1 MIGSYNTVFNFNQFE
16 PLYKNILDSSQEIP
30 TCSSQI
36 IKPIPIKKN
45 YIKKNMV
52 LLGKK
57 RNNTNKN
64 VFIFN
69 SNIINNIYESKY
81 NDDNECTSAF
91 KTAVC
96 SPNSNT
102 SFTSDTSV
110 NNIFIFNCFQNQ
122 NTTQKDNIRK
132 TSKGK
137 INLIIN
143 NYTITKDVNENN
155 NKNYIDNNG
164 KKLFKPKIS
173 KNDILKSSVSNN
185 SSESININ
193 KSVNKTN
200 NDSNNK
206 IDNIKDKNEIIT
218 KEKENFQKFKII
230 QNCDKNEEKTGENLN
245 NNEKSATINRKKRG
259 RKPKKENKRE
269 HNAFDQ
275 DNIIR
280 KIQVHFLSF
289 IIYFVND
296 LVQAILPNKKELNFK
311 NINYE
316 LKKTVNHAYME
327 KLKSKNIGE
336 ILQFNA
342 SPKNKKFESS
352 INQKTYELICNLS
365 PFLKQFFE
373 LSYLEMFKLYYTK
386 TTREFNVGNYQIHLS
401 QRTRLFIDLV
411 NKNKESAEKMKE
423 IANQYFS
430 YKKKES
436 SQIFVINKK

>member
-16 PLYKNILDSSQEIP
+16 SLYKDILDSSQKIP

-45 YIKKNMV
+45 YIKENME

-57 RNNTNKN
+57 RNNTNEN

-69 SNIINNIYESKY
+69 NNIINNIYKSNY
-81 NDDNECTSAF
+81 NDDSEYTSAF

-96 SPNSNT
+96 SPNINT
-102 SFTSDTSV
+102 DISV
-110 NNIFIFNCFQNQ
+110 NNFFIFNCYQNQ
-122 NTTQKDNIRK
+122 NAVQKDNIRT

-143 NYTITKDVNENN
+143 NYTITKDENENN
-155 NKNYIDNNG
+155 NKNYIENNG

-173 KNDILKSSVSNN
+173 KNDILKSTVSTN
-185 SSESININ
+185 SSESI
-193 KSVNKTN
+193 SSSENKTN
-200 NDSNNK
+200 IDPNNK
-206 IDNIKDKNEIIT
+206 IDNIKYKNETIT

-230 QNCDKNEEKTGENLN
+230 QNYDKSEEKTGENLK
-245 NNEKSATINRKKRG
+245 NNENSITTNRKKRG

-269 HNAFDQ
+269 HNALDQ

-296 LVQAILPNKKELNFK
+296 LVQTILPNKKELNFK

-352 INQKTYELICNLS
+352 INLKTYELICNLC

-373 LSYLEMFKLYYTK
+373 ISYLEMFKLYYTK
-386 TTREFNVGNYQIHLS
+386 TTREFNVGNYQVHLS
-401 QRTRLFIDLV
+401 QRTRLFIDLI
-411 NKNKESAEKMKE
+411 NKNQESAEKMKE

-436 SQIFVINKK
+436 SQIFVINKE

>member
-1 MIGSYNTVFNFNQFE
+1 MIGSYNDIFNIKQTEQFC
-16 PLYKNILDSSQEIP
+16 NNFINFSHEIS
-30 TCSSQI
+30 TDNSQI
-36 IKPIPIKKN
+36 IKPIPIKKK
-45 YIKKNMV
+45 YLKKNMV

-57 RNNTNKN
+57 RNNANKN
-64 VFIFN
+64 VIIFN
-69 SNIINNIYESKY
+69 SNIVNNIYENSKG
-81 NDDNECTSAF
+81 NENNNICKSVF
-91 KTAVC
+91 KNSEF

-122 NTTQKDNIRK
+122 KVTQKNNIRK

-143 NYTITKDVNENN
+143 NYTVTNDENEN
-155 NKNYIDNNG
+155 KNLIDNNG
-164 KKLFKPKIS
+164 KKLFKPMIS
-173 KNDILKSSVSNN
+173 KNDILKNTVPIN
-185 SSESININ
+185 NIN
-193 KSVNKTN
+193 KTNISENKTN

-206 IDNIKDKNEIIT
+206 NNSIIEKNENNM
-218 KEKENFQKFKII
+218 KEKENFKKFKII
-230 QNCDKNEEKTGENLN
+230 RNYDRNEEKTGENSN
-245 NNEKSATINRKKRG
+245 NNEKLITSNRKKRG

-289 IIYFVND
+289 IIYFAND
-296 LVQAILPNKKELNFK
+296 LIQIILPNRKDLNFK

-327 KLKSKNIGE
+327 KLKSKNVGE

-352 INQKTYELICNLS
+352 INQKTYEIVCNIS

-373 LSYLEMFKLYYTK
+373 MSYLEMFALYYTK
-386 TTREFNVGNYQIHLS
+386 PTREFNVGNYQVTLS
-401 QRTRLFIDLV
+401 QRTRLLIDLI
-411 NKNKESAEKMKE
+411 NKNKESGEKIKE
-423 IANQYFS
+423 IANQFFS
-430 YKKKES
+430 YKKKET